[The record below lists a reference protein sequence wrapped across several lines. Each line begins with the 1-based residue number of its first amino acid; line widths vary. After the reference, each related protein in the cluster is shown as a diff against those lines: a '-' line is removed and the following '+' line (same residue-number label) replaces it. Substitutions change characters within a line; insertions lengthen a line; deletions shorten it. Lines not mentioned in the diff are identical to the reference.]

1 MTLIRIVR
9 MTFRS
14 EEIENFRKVFDENK
28 GHIRAFPGCNYLE
41 LHQDIDQPDILSTYS
56 LWDSPEAL
64 ENYRHSDLFRTVWAK
79 TKVLFADKPEAFS
92 HRVLEALPD

>member
-9 MTFRS
+9 MKFRP
-14 EEIENFRKVFDENK
+14 EDIENFRKVFDENK
-28 GHIRAFPGCNYLE
+28 DHIRTFPGCNYLE

-92 HRVLEALPD
+92 HRVLETFPD